1 MGLTMPN
8 PPCLTGRA
16 SRSLSSVEQDGRP
29 DRAGMRRCL
38 IAVSR
43 GRRRFCMSG
52 IVRLNK
58 VSKTSHLENE
68 ALFCKSCN
76 C

>member
-43 GRRRFCMSG
+43 GEEILYVWDCSA
-52 IVRLNK
+52 
-58 VSKTSHLENE
+58 TP
-68 ALFCKSCN
+68 
-76 C
+76 